1 MMLDEMLE
9 PPATRL
15 RIAIT
20 GAHGFVGREL
30 CTVVQKH
37 GCDVL
42 GIGRQGVNDSPSLE
56 DGPGW
61 QRILTGAQAVV
72 HLAARA
78 HVLQETAARPL
89 DEFRKVNVEG
99 AMCVARAAVAAKVRR
114 FVFVSSIGVLGNE
127 SAAEAFCENTLPRP
141 VEPYAISKHEAEQ
154 GLKGLAEES
163 GLELVIVRPPLIYGP
178 QVKGNFL
185 RLLRLAAAGIPLPLG
200 AVNNRRSFVGVTN
213 VSEVLF
219 LCAVRPLG
227 AERLFV
233 VSDGHDVSTPELLGM
248 LAARMRRPNRVF
260 RFPTAPLR
268 LLASAVGRAAEYR
281 RLTSDL
287 RVDSRLVRSVFGW
300 QPSKSLE
307 EGMAE
312 MVDWFVQSPR

>member
-1 MMLDEMLE
+1 MLE
-9 PPATRL
+9 PPFARV
-15 RIAIT
+15 RIAVT

-30 CTVVQKH
+30 CTVVQKY

-42 GIGRQGVNDSPSLE
+42 AIGRQGVDDSPSLE
-56 DGPGW
+56 DGVGW
-61 QRILTGAQAVV
+61 QRILTGAEAVI

-78 HVLQETAARPL
+78 HVLQETATRPL

-99 AMCVARAAVAAKVRR
+99 ALCVARAAAAAGVRR

-127 SAAEAFCENTLPRP
+127 SAAEAFCENTVPRP
-141 VEPYAISKHEAEQ
+141 VEPYAVSKYEAEQ
-154 GLKGLAEES
+154 ALKELAEQS
-163 GLELVIVRPPLIYGP
+163 GLEVVIVRPPLIYGP
-178 QVKGNFL
+178 HVKGNFL

-227 AERLFV
+227 AQRLFV

-248 LAARMRRPNRVF
+248 LAARMQRPNRIF
-260 RFPTAPLR
+260 RFPAAPLR
-268 LLASAVGRAAEYR
+268 LLTSAVGRAAEYR
-281 RLTSDL
+281 RLASDL
-287 RVDSRLVRSVFGW
+287 RVDSRLVRSVLEW

-307 EGMAE
+307 EGMGE
-312 MVDWFVQSPR
+312 MVDWFMQSPR